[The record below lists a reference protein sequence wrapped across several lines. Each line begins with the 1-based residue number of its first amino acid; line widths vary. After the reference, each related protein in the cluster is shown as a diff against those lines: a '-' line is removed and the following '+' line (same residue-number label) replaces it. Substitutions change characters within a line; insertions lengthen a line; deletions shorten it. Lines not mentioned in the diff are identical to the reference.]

1 MVPWIKI
8 VNTYSQ
14 QGFAEAVI
22 LCFLPGIQD
31 HNQNKFHRD
40 VYCPSTTCNK
50 QINEQDRVEKRFCT
64 KGSSSQSD
72 RGLFCFTWGG
82 GRSLAPHSIVLGS
95 SPCLKPF
102 CSQTGHATLAWCLGY
117 CPAQVPSLLLE
128 IGTRCHTDRAWAL
141 FMPKEQAVPSLGRLH
156 PADWHLVTDGQ
167 SSLQGNPTLVTLR
180 GDMTFHSWLSTWVRT
195 IHACFIRNTATESNK

>member
-1 MVPWIKI
+1 MNRIEWK
-8 VNTYSQ
+8 
-14 QGFAEAVI
+14 
-22 LCFLPGIQD
+22 
-31 HNQNKFHRD
+31 
-40 VYCPSTTCNK
+40 
-50 QINEQDRVEKRFCT
+50 
-64 KGSSSQSD
+64 KGSAPKGQVHRVTGACFAL
-72 RGLFCFTWGG
+72 RGEGG
-82 GRSLAPHSIVLGS
+82 GSLAPHSIVLGS

-180 GDMTFHSWLSTWVRT
+180 GDMTFHS
-195 IHACFIRNTATESNK
+195 